1 MKLRGPFFWNR
12 TFTPLVALYPNPLP
26 GRERE
31 LSWIVAAFLAL
42 AASGCGYHMSGFG
55 ENDASFH
62 NKTLYRDDVRT
73 VAVPIFT
80 NRTLYPGVEMPLTK
94 AVINQLEA
102 QSPYKVVPQERAD
115 TILEGEITGVRIS
128 TTSNNRVSAV
138 PQEQIYSLIVK
149 FTWRDLRNGQ
159 IYTQQ
164 TGFEQTAP
172 YYPTL
177 AEDRWVGEQQN
188 IERMA
193 LAIVQDLQADW
204 GTGKGK

>member
-1 MKLRGPFFWNR
+1 MKAWIIP
-12 TFTPLVALYPNPLP
+12 AL
-26 GRERE
+26 
-31 LSWIVAAFLAL
+31 LAL
-42 AASGCGYHMSGFG
+42 ATSGCGYHMSGVG
-55 ENDASFH
+55 ESDASFH

-73 VAVPIFT
+73 VAVPIFS
-80 NRTLYPGVEMPLTK
+80 NRTRYTGIEMPLSK

-159 IYTQQ
+159 IYTQR
-164 TGFEQTAP
+164 TNFEQTAP

-188 IERMA
+188 VERLA
-193 LAIVQDLQADW
+193 LAIVQELQAEW
-204 GTGKGK
+204 GTGK